1 MVKNL
6 ILKSKKI
13 YIILGA
19 GIMLCL
25 LILTANISYGLGQQ
39 QAAAGYSEE
48 YLQRHAFLTWA
59 YLDSFP
65 NDTLENALQ
74 YAKLD
79 CNLSVG
85 K

>member
-1 MVKNL
+1 MVKNF

-19 GIMLCL
+19 GIMMCMLT
-25 LILTANISYGLGQQ
+25 LTANISYDLGQQ
-39 QAAAGYSEE
+39 RAAAGYSEE
-48 YLQRHAFLTWA
+48 YLQRHAFITWA

-65 NDTLENALQ
+65 NDTLENAMQ

-79 CNLSVG
+79 CNLSVR